1 MRRSIV
7 AVFSAVLLVAG
18 GAACS
23 SDQAEPKEVVTLTS
37 ESYDVFEG
45 ELTVGQRYELQ
56 GAALIV
62 PTEGSAEVCFAVT
75 EAAGVLPQ
83 CTFPI
88 SVELPQDVTAES
100 LGLDKE
106 NGGYVGSVNV
116 VLDLTDNGDPRRGDI
131 VSIEAAA
138 D

>member
-1 MRRSIV
+1 MKRSIV
-7 AVFSAVLLVAG
+7 AVFSAVLLAAG
-18 GAACS
+18 VAACS

-56 GAALIV
+56 GAALNV
-62 PTEGSAEVCFAVT
+62 PTEEPAEVCFTVT
-75 EAAGVLPQ
+75 EPIGKIPQ
-83 CTFPI
+83 CMFPI
-88 SVELPQDVTAES
+88 QVELPQDVTAES
-100 LGLDKE
+100 LGLTQQSD
-106 NGGYVGSVNV
+106 GYDGVVNV